1 MESIRKEKR
10 KGMSNPLETQGV
22 ERQYWWH
29 NEYVYETCYFD
40 YELINMDKEIN
51 GCCEKKSNVK
61 PRFMRE
67 EMKYEEL
74 GARKMGRSTATE
86 EPWDV
91 LSV

>member
-1 MESIRKEKR
+1 MA
-10 KGMSNPLETQGV
+10 NPLETQGV

-29 NEYVYETCYFD
+29 NEYVYETCYFH
-40 YELINMDKEIN
+40 YELNNMDKEIN

-86 EPWDV
+86 EPWDAECV
-91 LSV
+91 